1 MPHRFRLAPTLAAAS
16 ILCTAGLFAQGAAPT
31 TEVVH
36 VVVTGGAKAG
46 TYDAVAIKG
55 GCSTGANGPGSWGNA
70 YSVPTAAPAALGS
83 LSLIVPDAKAAA
95 NGTKQFLALFG
106 FGSLLNGTR
115 TDLEIETRPSEK
127 KQTGSGTVTVKDA
140 GATAAVTIDGQ
151 TADGAKIHAT
161 IDCKSVFHL

>member
-1 MPHRFRLAPTLAAAS
+1 MSHRFSLATRLAAAM
-16 ILCTAGLFAQGAAPT
+16 ILGATGLFAQGAAGT
-31 TEVVH
+31 TEIVH

-46 TYDAVAIKG
+46 TYDAVATKG

-95 NGTKQFLALFG
+95 SGTKQFLALFG
-106 FGSLLNGTR
+106 FGSLLNGNR
-115 TDLEIETRPSEK
+115 TELEIETSPGA
-127 KQTGSGTVTVKDA
+127 KQMGSGTVTVKDA

-151 TADGAKIHAT
+151 TADGVKIHAT